1 MIAYSVVRPKQAYM
15 YVHVYTLYI
24 HVCTCTLCDL
34 YTCTLVAV
42 HSAAEVDS
50 HSVFLIHNNY
60 HTTRTCTLTF
70 NCFHGQSPGIDTGLE
85 GGRREGGG
93 GREGGRGRREGE
105 GGREGEEG
113 GRGEGG
119 RGREGG
125 GREGITNI
133 MFIRAMRQRNT
144 CIKPLSEQ
152 GSGFKVQGSRL
163 EQLRWEDDYPHHF

>member
-1 MIAYSVVRPKQAYM
+1 MIAYRVVRPKQAYM

-34 YTCTLVAV
+34 YTCTLVPV

-60 HTTRTCTLTF
+60 HTTRTRTCTLTF

-85 GGRREGGG
+85 GGRRGGG
-93 GREGGRGRREGE
+93 GGGGS
-105 GGREGEEG
+105 EGEEG
-113 GRGEGG
+113 GEG
-119 RGREGG
+119 GREGG

-163 EQLRWEDDYPHHF
+163 EQLRWEADYPHHF